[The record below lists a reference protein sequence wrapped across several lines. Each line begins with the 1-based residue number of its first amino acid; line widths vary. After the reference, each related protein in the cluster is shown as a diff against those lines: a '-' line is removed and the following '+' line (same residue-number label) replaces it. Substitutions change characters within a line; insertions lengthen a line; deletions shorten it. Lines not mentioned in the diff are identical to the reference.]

1 MIFQNIHKISYS
13 HEEVSVNPGI
23 LTIFKCNFVI
33 SIFYQIKH
41 LHFRYHVHT
50 YESTD
55 VISETCH
62 SLQSSHQLSSTIL
75 SFQCRH
81 IFDDFRTIEINSSLF
96 KEFVCKLGTPGP
108 LKRSFH
114 SRFKLAHCFSDTLFS
129 AWTVAPSVGLFSKL
143 TTKPTKPSKPTEN
156 K

>member
-1 MIFQNIHKISYS
+1 MSYS

-50 YESTD
+50 YELTD

-62 SLQSSHQLSSTIL
+62 YSPLINCLPLFYRLNVDIFLTIL
-75 SFQCRH
+75 ERLRL
-81 IFDDFRTIEINSSLF
+81 IAVYLTSSCVNWALY
-96 KEFVCKLGTPGP
+96 GTRGP

-114 SRFKLAHCFSDTLFS
+114 SRFKLAHCFSDVLFS

-143 TTKPTKPSKPTEN
+143 TTKPTKPSKPTEY
-156 K
+156 KLIFDS